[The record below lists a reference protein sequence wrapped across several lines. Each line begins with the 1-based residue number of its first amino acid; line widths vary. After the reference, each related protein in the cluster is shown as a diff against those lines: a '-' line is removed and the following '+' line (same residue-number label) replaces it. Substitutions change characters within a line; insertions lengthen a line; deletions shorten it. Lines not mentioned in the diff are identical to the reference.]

1 MKRAALHTSFAG
13 LVGAAVLAS
22 LAPSAIRGA
31 QDDAPIE
38 LEPRVAA
45 IELQLETMTE
55 TIEGLAQKN
64 ALLERFFAAQAS
76 QAGALRTSLAESEK
90 NGFTAGINPKS
101 REVLLSGF
109 RAYLDGLEAA
119 LPATQA
125 EKPAK
130 KPARKDAETVST
142 R

>member
-38 LEPRVAA
+38 LEPRVVALEA
-45 IELQLETMTE
+45 QLETMSKTVDE
-55 TIEGLAQKN
+55 LAQKN
-64 ALLERFFAAQAS
+64 AQLERFFAAQSRQAS
-76 QAGALRTSLAESEK
+76 ALRTSLADAEK

-101 REVLLSGF
+101 REVLLAGF
-109 RAYLDGLEAA
+109 RGYVDGIEAA
-119 LPATQA
+119 LPTTKSEKA
-125 EKPAK
+125 EKPAQK
-130 KPARKDAETVST
+130 EETTPTS